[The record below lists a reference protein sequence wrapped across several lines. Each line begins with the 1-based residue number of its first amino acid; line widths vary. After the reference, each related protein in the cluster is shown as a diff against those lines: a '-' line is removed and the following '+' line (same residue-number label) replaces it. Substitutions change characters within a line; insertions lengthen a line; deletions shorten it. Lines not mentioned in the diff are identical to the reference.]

1 MPSGNAGK
9 AFIKLQTEWL
19 RKYNE
24 NLVFKGIALKV
35 YMLLLMILL
44 QKPSPAS
51 KSKEHTEALK
61 RRIESLQKGE
71 LENVLQECR
80 DIQHRIKPRKMQENV
95 SQTFSKL
102 MFQGKV
108 HAALRFL
115 SNESSRGI
123 LHLSDETLASL
134 SEKHPSPADIKE
146 NSLLYGPIKDLRTLN
161 FNISE
166 QIIQEVA
173 NLTKGAA
180 GPSGLDANQYQSI
193 LCSKQFN
200 REGKDLRDQIA
211 TLAMKLAMEA
221 VDPTCLE
228 AYLTNRLILLD
239 KNPGIRPTGVG
250 EIL

>member
-1 MPSGNAGK
+1 
-9 AFIKLQTEWL
+9 
-19 RKYNE
+19 
-24 NLVFKGIALKV
+24 
-35 YMLLLMILL
+35 
-44 QKPSPAS
+44 
-51 KSKEHTEALK
+51 
-61 RRIESLQKGE
+61 
-71 LENVLQECR
+71 
-80 DIQHRIKPRKMQENV
+80 MQENI
-95 SQTFSKL
+95 SQTFSEL
-102 MFQGKV
+102 MFKGTV

-115 SNESSRGI
+115 SNESSGGI
-123 LHLSDETLASL
+123 LHLSDETLESL

-146 NSLLYGPIKDLRTLN
+146 NSLLYGPVKNLRTLK

-166 QIIQEVA
+166 QKIQEVA

-180 GPSGLDANQYQSI
+180 GPSSLDANQYQHI

-211 TLAMKLAMEA
+211 TLVIKLAMEA

-228 AYLTNRLILLD
+228 AYLANQLITLD